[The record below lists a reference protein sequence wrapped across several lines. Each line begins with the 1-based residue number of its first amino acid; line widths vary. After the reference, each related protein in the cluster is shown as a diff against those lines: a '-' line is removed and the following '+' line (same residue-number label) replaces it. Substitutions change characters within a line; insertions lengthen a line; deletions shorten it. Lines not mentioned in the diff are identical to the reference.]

1 MLLSRMQNINISSN
15 TNPAEFWVVRDVT
28 TTRKF
33 TDPAFNAVEQEDE
46 LYVKGN
52 SLIWTQGLAS
62 EEGHAMPRVVLTC
75 ETPIKFA
82 FFCPPSFITFTN
94 SGGQLDQDPSN
105 YGVGLLDA
113 NSLRV
118 YFKNG
123 EDYMTAIENPISKV
137 WVSRQSLIL
146 EKDSACTQ
154 IGEAT
159 VPMPRFFS
167 LTHPLNE
174 MCPLLIKNIAGIS
187 YIVEADYRIIFASPE
202 TDLILMFDLRIGK
215 HFVCRLRRCTTEE
228 INQVAVIPDTTC
240 NSSINL
246 TSNTGFHNI
255 SSFHSMKSSSFAKPS
270 NTSSMYRN
278 MSMNATSSPYRSNVS
293 TPQQHAPSTR

>member
-1 MLLSRMQNINISSN
+1 MLLSRMQNINIS
-15 TNPAEFWVVRDVT
+15 TDNPTEFWLVRDVT
-28 TTRKF
+28 TARK
-33 TDPAFNAVEQEDE
+33 NGKLINSIEEEDE

-62 EEGHAMPRVVLTC
+62 EQGHVMPRVVLTC

-82 FFCPPSFITFTN
+82 FFCPPSFISMNSDDTN
-94 SGGQLDQDPSN
+94 D

-146 EKDSACTQ
+146 EKGSSCAQ

-187 YIVEADYRIIFASPE
+187 YIVEADYRIVFASAE
-202 TDLILMFDLRIGK
+202 TDLLLMFDLRIGK
-215 HFVCRLRRCTTEE
+215 HFVCRLRRCTNEE
-228 INQVAVIPDTTC
+228 VNKVATIPDTTC
-240 NSSINL
+240 SSANL
-246 TSNTGFHNI
+246 TSNIGLHNL
-255 SSFHSMKSSSFAKPS
+255 SSFNSMRSSSFIKSA
-270 NTSSMYRN
+270 NTSNVQRN
-278 MSMNATSSPYRSNVS
+278 ISLNASASPFRSHLSTS
-293 TPQQHAPSTR
+293 QQYSHSAK